1 MAGGGGRCRV
11 SCRAHLACSTPES
24 CGPLKPNKCISC
36 VCVLP
41 FGRGSE
47 ARGAL
52 RVATHDKDTKAI
64 AKLTVELELFDSCWR
79 LSPNNRDSQTWIQFE
94 ADIRAV
100 VKKQDHRAT
109 SRVHRPVLEVHTP
122 ALPETEVRRG
132 GPGLSALAA
141 GRRQPLQAR
150 LSDVQHG
157 GRLGRLR

>member
-1 MAGGGGRCRV
+1 VCV
-11 SCRAHLACSTPES
+11 
-24 CGPLKPNKCISC
+24 N

-100 VKKQDHRAT
+100 VKGKVT
-109 SRVHRPVLEVHTP
+109 MPPVVYIALCSEVP
-122 ALPETEVRRG
+122 RG

-150 LSDVQHG
+150 LSDVERG
-157 GRLGRLR
+157 GRLGRVR